1 MARGE
6 NSIIIP
12 YHGSDTTQYDYFL
25 KKPKDSDKQR
35 VKTTIS
41 KQLALY
47 LVIYSPLQMASDFIE
62 NYIDNPAFQFIKDV
76 PIDWDSTIVLNGEIG
91 QYVTIARKEK
101 NSENWYVGSITNEN
115 QRIMDIDFSFLGN
128 GLYPLIPFK
137 TLKMSKNLVF

>member
-1 MARGE
+1 MRDGSFIGE

-47 LVIYSPLQMASDFIE
+47 LVIYSPLQMASDFID

-91 QYVTIARKEK
+91 QYVSIARKEK
-101 NSENWYVGSITNEN
+101 NSENWYIGEYSRKIREFNNIFEPK
-115 QRIMDIDFSFLGN
+115 S
-128 GLYPLIPFK
+128 
-137 TLKMSKNLVF
+137 SKYIWVEKEYR